1 MQKKLQG
8 LLESKGGGVMNDVW
22 NRIFKEWISCYNSIE
37 QLSSSGIIDEEEESE
52 LQIKLLDELIET
64 MRSEVEE

>member
-1 MQKKLQG
+1 M
-8 LLESKGGGVMNDVW
+8 SDVW
-22 NRIFKEWISCYNSIE
+22 KRIFKDWISCYNSIE
-37 QLSSSGIIDEEEESE
+37 QLCSSGIIDEEEESR